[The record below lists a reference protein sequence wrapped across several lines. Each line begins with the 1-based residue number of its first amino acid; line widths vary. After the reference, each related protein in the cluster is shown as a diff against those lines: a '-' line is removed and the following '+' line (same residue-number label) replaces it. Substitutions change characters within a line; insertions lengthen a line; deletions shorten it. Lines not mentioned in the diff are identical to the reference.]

1 MSAPYRLV
9 VHPPDAL
16 VAFGEAGDRTAA
28 QLLRDVA
35 AVRRALPASPGP
47 GDELLVICQDRYRFA
62 VGLLAA
68 WQAGFGVAL
77 PPNGAPETV
86 RALAHRPGVRGL
98 LDDIDGGEGLDLRQL
113 VGRDPQGPAPAP
125 EPIGP
130 IDPSRRVA
138 TLYTSG
144 STGDHQACPKLASQL
159 LGEALSQ
166 VQTFGLPAGSRFC
179 ATVPS
184 HHIYGLLYSV
194 LAPLLCGAS
203 FLRETPFYAETV
215 VGSLE
220 RFRCDVLVTVPA
232 HLRGLEV
239 LERLPP
245 LSRTF
250 SSAGMLPNETA
261 ALLRDRFGVKVTNVF
276 GSSETG
282 GIAWRDDP
290 GSAWTPFPGVKIFV
304 GEDARLLLESPFL
317 APDAPRPLPCGDRVA
332 VEEDGTFRLLGRLDG
347 VVKVGGKRVAL
358 AEVEQ
363 RALALPGVKDAAA
376 AAVDVE
382 GARGQEI
389 WLAVATERLTPAGVK
404 AGLREWF
411 DAAALPRRIK
421 VVDAIPREANGKIT
435 RRRLRAMFEDPAKA
449 GPAATALEPSRE
461 ERRREGSAEVAVLTI
476 PVRED
481 LLYFRGHFDGMPILP
496 GVVQL
501 QGMVLAN
508 ARRLWPDLKGV
519 RKVRRLQFKRITQ
532 PRQTVV
538 LTLKRPDGR
547 QQVDFELSRE
557 GGATA
562 SGTLLFGGWEGERVG

>member
-1 MSAPYRLV
+1 MTSSFRLV

-16 VAFGEAGDRTAA
+16 VAFGDAGDRTAA
-28 QLLRDVA
+28 QLLSDVA
-35 AVRRALPASPGP
+35 AVRRALPSSSGP
-47 GDELLVICQDRYRFA
+47 SDELLVICQDRYHFA

-77 PPNGAPETV
+77 PPNGASETI
-86 RALAHRPGVRGL
+86 RALVKKPGVRGL
-98 LDDIDGGEGLDLRQL
+98 LDDIDTGEGIDLRAL
-113 VGRDPQGPAPAP
+113 VGRGGPG
-125 EPIGP
+125 EPIAP
-130 IDPSRRVA
+130 LEPSRRVA

-166 VQTFGLPAGSRFC
+166 VQTFGLAAGSRFC
-179 ATVPS
+179 ATIPS

-215 VGSLE
+215 VGALE
-220 RFRCDVLVTVPA
+220 RFRCDVLVAVPP

-239 LERLPP
+239 LEQLPRV
-245 LSRTF
+245 SRVF
-250 SSAGMLPNETA
+250 SSAGLLPDETA
-261 ALLRDRFGVKVTNVF
+261 RMLREKFGMEVTNVF

-282 GIAWRDDP
+282 GIAWRNDP
-290 GSAWTPFPGVKIFV
+290 RAAWTPFPGVKISM
-304 GEDARLLLESPFL
+304 GEDCRLLLDSPFL
-317 APDAPRPLPCGDRVA
+317 APETPRPLPCGDRVA
-332 VEEDGTFRLLGRLDG
+332 LEEDGTFRLLGRVDG

-363 RALALPGVKDAAA
+363 RVLALPGVKDAAA
-376 AAVDVE
+376 TAVDVD

-389 WLAVATERLTPAGVK
+389 WLAVATDRWTPPAVK
-404 AGLREWF
+404 AKLREWF
-411 DAAALPRRIK
+411 DAAALPRRIR
-421 VVDAIPREANGKIT
+421 VVAAIPREANGKIT
-435 RRRLRAMFEDPAKA
+435 RRRLRAMFEDPVRT
-449 GPAATALEPSRE
+449 GPTVKVLEPSRE
-461 ERRREGSAEVAVLTI
+461 ERRQEDGAEVAVLTI

-501 QGMVLAN
+501 QNLVLQN
-508 ARRLWPDLKGV
+508 ARRLWPDLKSV
-519 RKVRRLQFKRITQ
+519 RKVRKLQFKRITQ

-538 LTLKRPDGR
+538 LTLKRPAGKP
-547 QQVDFELSRE
+547 QVDFELTRE
-557 GGATA
+557 GGPTA
-562 SGTLLFGGWEGERVG
+562 CGTLVFGD